1 MSQRNPMNE
10 RYQGDGHTGKTR
22 RSAASAKP
30 KKEAAGTVVVKTSR
44 QTPKERKAEQK
55 EARKKEQERQR
66 ELDKKYYKPDTEQY
80 KKLRRIWWVAL
91 IGAIVCVAASWL
103 LRGVQPEWLAMVA
116 LFGAYGLIIFAFYI
130 DFSKIRKE
138 RKKYQEKMVALE
150 REEERKGR
158 KGGAQKKQDPKKDA
172 KDKDAKGKI
181 SQMKEARAKD
191 AASKNSRA
199 DSAQDDSNDGDSS
212 DGAKPKKSILRFK
225 KAKQAKT
232 EVEAKAEE

>member
-10 RYQGDGHTGKTR
+10 RYQADSRTGKTR
-22 RSAASAKP
+22 KSSASAKP
-30 KKEAAGTVVVKTSR
+30 KKEAAGTVVVKTTR

-80 KKLRRIWWVAL
+80 KKLRRIWWCAL

-103 LRGVQPEWLAMVA
+103 LRGVQPEWLAMIA

-138 RKKYQEKMVALE
+138 RKQYQERMVALE
-150 REEERKGR
+150 REEERKNR
-158 KGGAQKKQDPKKDA
+158 HSGAQKKQSSKKDA

-191 AASKNSRA
+191 VASKDSKA
-199 DSAQDDSNDGDSS
+199 DSAQDNSNDDNSS
-212 DGAKPKKSILRFK
+212 DDNKSKKSILRFK
-225 KAKQAKT
+225 KTKQT
-232 EVEAKAEE
+232 GAKAEE

>member
-158 KGGAQKKQDPKKDA
+158 KGGAQKKQDPKTDA

-191 AASKNSRA
+191 AASKNSKA
-199 DSAQDDSNDGDSS
+199 DSAQDDSNEGDSS
-212 DGAKPKKSILRFK
+212 DEAKPKSVFRFR

-232 EVEAKAEE
+232 EAEAKAEE